1 MKFCPTCS
9 QDNEKSIDDK
19 SERLRVYYSLT
30 PYQNSHSTL
39 HIRLEPINKD
49 DLPSIVVKEEDGQV
63 VMKSAE
69 EVEDKGKEKK
79 KEVRAKALGIKI
91 LPLDD
96 IFGIGQH
103 PLVIVV
109 IIATI
114 ISSFVIGKE
123 IFLLLRKSWC

>member
-1 MKFCPTCS
+1 MNFCPTCS

-30 PYQNSHSTL
+30 PYQNFHSTL
-39 HIRLEPINKD
+39 HIRLEPINKED
-49 DLPSIVVKEEDGQV
+49 RPSIGVKEEDG
-63 VMKSAE
+63 E
-69 EVEDKGKEKK
+69 EVMMSAKEIEDLGKERK
-79 KEVRAKALGIKI
+79 KEERAKALGIKV

-96 IFGIGQH
+96 LFGIGQH

-123 IFLLLRKSWC
+123 IFLLLRKRWC